1 MIVEG
6 LLRSMHTKDNLQLL
20 QLNSLLGMVVGSP
33 LKGKFSDIIDYL
45 QHPNVLSIYFIVCKK
60 MFAISIAGY

>member
-33 LKGKFSDIIDYL
+33 LKGKIFRHYRLPPTSKRFIYIFYCL
-45 QHPNVLSIYFIVCKK
+45 QKNVCH
-60 MFAISIAGY
+60 